1 MALPPSPQDAEPAAP
16 SRRELNKA
24 ATRQAIT
31 DSALELLRSKGPGNF
46 TVEDIADA
54 AGISRRTFFNYFGS
68 TDAALA
74 SIVHGFLDNAIQQ
87 LRLRPAEEP
96 MLESAQ
102 AALMAL
108 ADPKAVAPLAEL
120 FTLTQQSPLMSHTEL
135 EAWDHCRAQVF
146 AVARERLAGTSSE
159 QDELYVH
166 ALAGSII
173 SCGKAAM
180 EVWFNR
186 RGPDL
191 TPGSL
196 AELRQLLIDAMAL
209 LGAGFNT
216 TASPSATRSS

>member
-1 MALPPSPQDAEPAAP
+1 MPSTQPSPDDQQVPL

-31 DSALELLRSKGPGNF
+31 DAALGLLRAKGPGNF

-54 AGISRRTFFNYFGS
+54 AGISRRTFFNYFSS

-74 SIVHGFLDNAIQQ
+74 SIVHGFLDTAIQQ
-87 LRLRPAEEP
+87 LRLRPTDEP

-102 AALMAL
+102 AALVAL

-120 FTLTQQSPLMSHTEL
+120 FTLTQQSPLMAHCEL

-146 AVARERLAGTSSE
+146 AVARERLAGTPGE
-159 QDELYVH
+159 ADELYVH

-180 EVWFNR
+180 EVWFSR

-191 TPGSL
+191 TPASL
-196 AELRQLLIDAMAL
+196 TELRQLLIDAMAL
-209 LGAGFNT
+209 LGAGFT
-216 TASPSATRSS
+216 PIASPSATRSS